1 MTEFNK
7 DKRFD
12 IALQEGEIK
21 EKELAD
27 ILTNKKIEVKF
38 DKKFKETGNIAIE
51 FRSRGKDSG
60 IITSEADYWAF
71 MLKGTGIIVII
82 YKNELQE
89 RLKRIPNTIVKGGD
103 DNTSEM
109 VLVRLDDLL
118 YG

>member
-1 MTEFNK
+1 MTDFNK

-12 IALQEGEIK
+12 ISLKEGEIK

-51 FRSRGKDSG
+51 YTSRGKPSG
-60 IITSEADYWAF
+60 ICTTEADYWAF
-71 MLKGTGIIVII
+71 ILEGTGMMLILGTKVLENKLKKIPI
-82 YKNELQE
+82 KN
-89 RLKRIPNTIVKGGD
+89 VKGGD
-103 DNTSEM
+103 DNTSEIA
-109 VLVRLDDLL
+109 LVRLDDLI